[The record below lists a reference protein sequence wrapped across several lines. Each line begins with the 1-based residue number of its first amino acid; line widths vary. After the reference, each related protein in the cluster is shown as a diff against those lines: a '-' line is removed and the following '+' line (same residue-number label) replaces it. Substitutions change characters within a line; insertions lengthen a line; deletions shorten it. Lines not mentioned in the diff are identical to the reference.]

1 MITQYGSEKKNKILN
16 SALELF
22 VEKGFHG
29 TSTSSISKNAGVSTG
44 ILFHYF
50 STKKTLI
57 IELYLNIKERFYRN
71 MIQNLNNTDEVDKSM
86 KKMWDDT
93 IDWVINNRLDFKY
106 LIQYS
111 ASPFNIEKHN
121 TPLLDEY
128 DIKTAAF
135 FTKGINEG
143 YFRNINI
150 GLLRNNLYH
159 IIVSLFEVADFIG
172 HINDEIIE
180 QAFVSAV
187 SSIKKCKNKEN

>member
-1 MITQYGSEKKNKILN
+1 MIAQYGSEKENKILN

-71 MIQNLNNTDEVDKSM
+71 MVQNLDNTDDIDESM
-86 KKMWDDT
+86 KNMWYDT
-93 IDWVINNRLDFKY
+93 IDWVNNNRLDFKY

-128 DIKTAAF
+128 DNKTAAF
-135 FTKGINEG
+135 FAKGINEG

-159 IIVSLFEVADFIG
+159 IIVSLFEVADFVG
-172 HINDEIIE
+172 FINNELIE
-180 QAFVSAV
+180 QAFESAV
-187 SSIKKCKNKEN
+187 SSIKECKIKEN